1 MASAAPDD
9 GVQNEPLA
17 ISPCGHEPPGPG
29 GFGTGSGSVSA
40 VVVASASMRE
50 GPFSLGRFLFGTLL
64 VHCRRRALKSLRY
77 FVQYIAASWDARRLA
92 RRLACRV
99 RCTPDGCS
107 AEHPNDSRRSAHP
120 RFG

>member
-1 MASAAPDD
+1 VA
-9 GVQNEPLA
+9 VRR
-17 ISPCGHEPPGPG
+17 PPGPT

-50 GPFSLGRFLFGTLL
+50 GPFSLARFLFGTLL
-64 VHCRRRALKSLRY
+64 GHCRRRALKSLRY

-99 RCTPDGCS
+99 MCTPNGCRCTRTFLGAP
-107 AEHPNDSRRSAHP
+107 PTP
-120 RFG
+120 RFGVSEAKFKPRAQKMRRGNE